1 MSKGRKKYLN
11 LLIFQSELIM
21 AGKKILDKDTVLQK
35 VKRMAYEI
43 YENNFE
49 EKEIVFAG
57 LIGEGY
63 SLAKLLAENLEAIS
77 KIKTNLVKID
87 LDKENPY
94 KSPVKFDQ
102 DSSIFQNK
110 VIIVVDDVLNTGR
123 TFSCSLAP
131 LLSLPVK
138 KIQSA
143 FLVNRNFAK
152 FPIHA
157 DYVGYELSTT
167 FSEFISVSLSKGK
180 IAVTIK

>member
-1 MSKGRKKYLN
+1 
-11 LLIFQSELIM
+11 M
-21 AGKKILDKDTVLQK
+21 AGKKILDKETVLQK
-35 VKRMAYEI
+35 IKRMAFEI

-63 SLAKLLAENLEAIS
+63 GLAKILSENLSAIS
-77 KIKTNLVKID
+77 TIQSTIVKID

-94 KSPVKFDQ
+94 NSIVRFDH
-102 DSSIFQNK
+102 DLSVFENK

-123 TFSCSLAP
+123 TFSCALAP

-143 FLVNRNFAK
+143 FLVNRNYAK

-167 FSEFISVSLSKGK
+167 FQDFISVQLTKNPIGVNFK
-180 IAVTIK
+180 